1 MDRSDVN
8 NLLVRGSG
16 GSATGTSGNG
26 NSGNS
31 GNSGSGNN
39 SVKSTDVVM
48 KAVLMEVD
56 AGLKALERR

>member
-8 NLLVRGSG
+8 NLLVRGSSGNANGSSSSSGG
-16 GSATGTSGNG
+16 GS
-26 NSGNS
+26 
-31 GNSGSGNN
+31 
-39 SVKSTDVVM
+39 VKNTDVVM

>member
-16 GSATGTSGNG
+16 GTTNGSSSSGNG
-26 NSGNS
+26 
-31 GNSGSGNN
+31 